1 MAIAAFYDGPDK
13 LNDRKVR
20 MDPIQQQF
28 AEWLKPHGLEVT
40 EQQFKQF
47 DQYVDIL
54 ADWNERMN
62 LTGITERGAVYEKHF
77 YDSLTLS
84 FYVDMGGVRSMADIG
99 SGAGFPGIPLKI
111 MFPQLELTIVDSL
124 NKRIQFLQHLVQE
137 LGLESVTCLHARA
150 EEAARKPEHRDHYDL
165 VTARAVARLN
175 VLNEFCLPFV
185 RKDGWFAAMK
195 GANPSD
201 EIKEAAKSMQV
212 LQASL
217 QEEHE
222 LKLPIELSERHIVIV
237 KKKGPTPKAYPRKAG
252 TPLKSPIM

>member
-1 MAIAAFYDGPDK
+1 
-13 LNDRKVR
+13 
-20 MDPIQQQF
+20 MDHIQEQF
-28 AEWLKPHGLEVT
+28 AAWLEPYGLQVT

-47 DQYVDIL
+47 DQYVEVL

-84 FYVDMGGVRSMADIG
+84 FYVSMNEVRSMADIG

-111 MFPQLELTIVDSL
+111 MFPHLQLTIVDSL
-124 NKRIQFLQHLVQE
+124 NKRIQFLQHLVNE
-137 LGLESVTCLHARA
+137 LGLDGVTCLHARA
-150 EEAARKPEHRDHYDL
+150 EEAARKQEHRDQYDL

-185 RKDGWFAAMK
+185 RKNGLFASMK
-195 GANPSD
+195 GANPK
-201 EIKEAAKSMQV
+201 EEVAEAARSMQV

-217 QEEHE
+217 MEEHA
-222 LKLPIELSERHIVIV
+222 LKLPLEHSERHIVIV
-237 KKKGPTPKAYPRKAG
+237 QKKGPTPKAYPRKPG
-252 TPLKSPIM
+252 TPLKSPIV